1 MKRIAV
7 CSGGALKGY
16 SQIQVLKKIEND
28 VKKPLCEYYDLFVG
42 TSVGSIN
49 AAFFASGKLTANYI
63 ESIYKSM
70 ALQIFKKS
78 WFPFTIP
85 IYNRKNF
92 LEIAVKEIGMIKMK
106 ECKTKLQ
113 ITAVNLCDKRNHFFK
128 SWEDKDGEDFLWSN
142 VCKSFAAPLYFDSFV
157 DENNKMVFI
166 DGGMGF
172 ANFPVSNALTEAMC
186 LWPDEEYY
194 FDLFGCGF
202 VNENISFEKAKSF
215 KFVRQLGQFF
225 DIGSAGLA
233 RAQSRVEE
241 VGAIQQLAKFNPK
254 IHFNYWDIE
263 IEKKYDKFDGVEFL
277 DYYKTIGI
285 EMAEKPLITS

>member
-16 SQIQVLKKIEND
+16 AQIQVLKKIETD
-28 VKKPLCEYYDLFVG
+28 IKKPLCEYYDLFVG

-49 AAFFASGKLTANYI
+49 SAFFASGKLTANYI
-63 ESIYKSM
+63 ESIYKNMS
-70 ALQIFKKS
+70 QRIFKKNF
-78 WFPFTIP
+78 FPFAIP
-85 IYNRKNF
+85 MYDRKNF

-106 ECKTKLQ
+106 DCKTKLQ

-128 SWEDKDGEDFLWSN
+128 SWETKDGEDFLWSN
-142 VCKSFAAPLYFDSFV
+142 VCKSFAAPLYFDSFI
-157 DENNKMVFI
+157 DEPNKMVFI

-172 ANFPVSNALTEAMC
+172 ANFPISNALIEAFC
-186 LWPDEEYY
+186 LWPNEEYH

-202 VNENISFEKAKSF
+202 VNEDITFEKAKSYRF
-215 KFVRQLGQFF
+215 LRQLSQFF

-241 VGAIQQLAKFNPK
+241 VGMIQQLAKFNPR
-254 IHFNYWDIE
+254 IHFSYWDIE

-277 DYYKTIGI
+277 DRYKEYGE
-285 EMAEKPLITS
+285 EMAKQPLIVA